1 MMMTAARMPRFGSKR
16 VLAGEIYVYLIA
28 AAGNAAHIAAA
39 VTTVPRVFATASA
52 VTTVPRVFATAAA
65 VAAVLRVTAAV
76 VAAVLR
82 VTAAVVTA
90 ARLAKQIFDCAVY
103 RVDKIATAVTAAA
116 PATVTTTA
124 GRTGTAAGITR
135 ITHKITSVVKIYG
148 ARERTPYCILCV
160 YF

>member
-39 VTTVPRVFATASA
+39 VTTVPRVFATA
-52 VTTVPRVFATAAA
+52 AA
-65 VAAVLRVTAAV
+65 VAAVLRVTAAI
-76 VAAVLR
+76 
-82 VTAAVVTA
+82 VTA

-124 GRTGTAAGITR
+124 RRTGTAAGITR

>member
-16 VLAGEIYVYLIA
+16 VLAGVIYVYLIA

-39 VTTVPRVFATASA
+39 VTTVPRVFATA
-52 VTTVPRVFATAAA
+52 
-65 VAAVLRVTAAV
+65 VA

-124 GRTGTAAGITR
+124 RRTGTAAGITR

>member
-1 MMMTAARMPRFGSKR
+1 MAMMTAARMPRFGSKR

-39 VTTVPRVFATASA
+39 VTTVPRVFATA
-52 VTTVPRVFATAAA
+52 AA
-65 VAAVLRVTAAV
+65 

-116 PATVTTTA
+116 PATVTTTTR
-124 GRTGTAAGITR
+124 RTGTAAGITR

>member
-1 MMMTAARMPRFGSKR
+1 MMTAARMPRFGSKR

-39 VTTVPRVFATASA
+39 VTTVPRVFATA
-52 VTTVPRVFATAAA
+52 AA
-65 VAAVLRVTAAV
+65 

-124 GRTGTAAGITR
+124 RRTGTAAGITR

>member
-1 MMMTAARMPRFGSKR
+1 MTAARMPRFGSKR
-16 VLAGEIYVYLIA
+16 VLAGVIYVYLIA

-39 VTTVPRVFATASA
+39 
-52 VTTVPRVFATAAA
+52 
-65 VAAVLRVTAAV
+65 

-116 PATVTTTA
+116 TATVTTTA
-124 GRTGTAAGITR
+124 RRTGTAAGITR

>member
-16 VLAGEIYVYLIA
+16 VLTGVIYVYLIA

-39 VTTVPRVFATASA
+39 VTTVPRVFATA
-52 VTTVPRVFATAAA
+52 AA
-65 VAAVLRVTAAV
+65 V
-76 VAAVLR
+76 
-82 VTAAVVTA
+82 
-90 ARLAKQIFDCAVY
+90 
-103 RVDKIATAVTAAA
+103 AA

-124 GRTGTAAGITR
+124 RRTGTAAGITR

>member
-1 MMMTAARMPRFGSKR
+1 MAMMTAARMPRFGSKR

-39 VTTVPRVFATASA
+39 VTTVPRVFATA
-52 VTTVPRVFATAAA
+52 AA
-65 VAAVLRVTAAV
+65 

-124 GRTGTAAGITR
+124 RRTGTAAGITR

>member
-16 VLAGEIYVYLIA
+16 VLAGVIYVYLIA
-28 AAGNAAHIAAA
+28 AAGNAAHIAA
-39 VTTVPRVFATASA
+39 VLRV
-52 VTTVPRVFATAAA
+52 TAAA

>member
-1 MMMTAARMPRFGSKR
+1 MAMMTAARMPRFGSKR
-16 VLAGEIYVYLIA
+16 VLAGVIYVYLIA
-28 AAGNAAHIAAA
+28 AAGNAAHIAA
-39 VTTVPRVFATASA
+39 VLRV
-52 VTTVPRVFATAAA
+52 TAAA
-65 VAAVLRVTAAV
+65 VAAVLRVTAAVVTAVLRVTAAV

-124 GRTGTAAGITR
+124 RRTGTAAGITR

>member
-1 MMMTAARMPRFGSKR
+1 MAMMMTAARMPRFGSKR

-39 VTTVPRVFATASA
+39 VTTVPRVFATA
-52 VTTVPRVFATAAA
+52 AA
-65 VAAVLRVTAAV
+65 VAAVLRVTAAI
-76 VAAVLR
+76 
-82 VTAAVVTA
+82 VTA

-124 GRTGTAAGITR
+124 RRTGTAAGITR

>member
-1 MMMTAARMPRFGSKR
+1 MPRFRSKR

-39 VTTVPRVFATASA
+39 VTTVPRVFATA
-52 VTTVPRVFATAAA
+52 AA
-65 VAAVLRVTAAV
+65 

-124 GRTGTAAGITR
+124 RRTGTAAGITR

>member
-1 MMMTAARMPRFGSKR
+1 MMTAARMPRFGSKR
-16 VLAGEIYVYLIA
+16 VLAGVIYVYLIA

-39 VTTVPRVFATASA
+39 VTTVPRVFATAAA
-52 VTTVPRVFATAAA
+52 VT
-65 VAAVLRVTAAV
+65 AVLRVTAAV

-124 GRTGTAAGITR
+124 RRTGTAAGITR

>member
-1 MMMTAARMPRFGSKR
+1 MMTAARMPRFGSKR
-16 VLAGEIYVYLIA
+16 VLAGVIYVYLIA
-28 AAGNAAHIAAA
+28 AAGNAAHI
-39 VTTVPRVFATASA
+39 TAA

-65 VAAVLRVTAAV
+65 

-124 GRTGTAAGITR
+124 RRTGTAAGITR

>member
-1 MMMTAARMPRFGSKR
+1 MMTAARMPRFGSKR

-39 VTTVPRVFATASA
+39 VTTVPRVFATA
-52 VTTVPRVFATAAA
+52 AA
-65 VAAVLRVTAAV
+65 VAAVLRVTAAI
-76 VAAVLR
+76 
-82 VTAAVVTA
+82 VTA

-124 GRTGTAAGITR
+124 RRTGTAAGITR

>member
-16 VLAGEIYVYLIA
+16 VLAGVIYVYLIA

-39 VTTVPRVFATASA
+39 VTTVPRVFATA
-52 VTTVPRVFATAAA
+52 AA
-65 VAAVLRVTAAV
+65 

-124 GRTGTAAGITR
+124 RRTGTAAGITR

>member
-16 VLAGEIYVYLIA
+16 VLAGVIYVYLIA

-39 VTTVPRVFATASA
+39 VTTVPRVFATA
-52 VTTVPRVFATAAA
+52 AA
-65 VAAVLRVTAAV
+65 VA
-76 VAAVLR
+76 
-82 VTAAVVTA
+82 
-90 ARLAKQIFDCAVY
+90 
-103 RVDKIATAVTAAA
+103 AAA

-124 GRTGTAAGITR
+124 RRTGTAAGITR

>member
-1 MMMTAARMPRFGSKR
+1 MTAARMPRFGSKR
-16 VLAGEIYVYLIA
+16 VLAGVIYVYLIA
-28 AAGNAAHIAAA
+28 AAGNAAHI
-39 VTTVPRVFATASA
+39 
-52 VTTVPRVFATAAA
+52 
-65 VAAVLRVTAAV
+65 AAVLRVTAAV

-124 GRTGTAAGITR
+124 RRTGTAAGITR